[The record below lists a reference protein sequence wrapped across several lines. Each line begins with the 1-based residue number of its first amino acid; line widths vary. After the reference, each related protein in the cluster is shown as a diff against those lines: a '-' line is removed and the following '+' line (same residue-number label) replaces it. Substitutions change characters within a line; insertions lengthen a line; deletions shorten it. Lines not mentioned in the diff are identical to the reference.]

1 MAESNVCHSSHH
13 KFLEQNSSQLILF
26 DNETVFSLVNNFL
39 SCYNKHLFYAARS
52 IAVEERSLI
61 YEKINKCLLTLQKLL
76 VLDIINFIIEA
87 TFFQQALHKHKNAK
101 SFLMKYFP

>member
-26 DNETVFSLVNNFL
+26 DNETVFSLVNIYI
-39 SCYNKHLFYAARS
+39 SCYNKHLYNADS
-52 IAVEERSLI
+52 GITRSLI